1 MCSCAISKCA
11 SLQDPHVCCMSQRLP
26 PLASVTG
33 FWILLLGCLNFAVGR
48 HRSLI
53 VAHGL
58 QALNKLDSSITQDSL
73 AVTEDPVTG
82 IALSLQGV
90 SVSFAPGNP
99 FEKDLEFDFVLSFG
113 AGTFAVGCKATG
125 YLRMGNSAKPDE
137 GHAPGAHSPH
147 CCHDALG
154 DADTGGI

>member
-1 MCSCAISKCA
+1 MANVHIF
-11 SLQDPHVCCMSQRLP
+11 Q
-26 PLASVTG
+26 
-33 FWILLLGCLNFAVGR
+33 ILLLGCLNLAVER
-48 HRSLI
+48 HRILI
-53 VAHGL
+53 ITHGL

-73 AVTEDPVTG
+73 AVTEDPTTG

-113 AGTFAVGCKATG
+113 AGTFAAGCKATG

-137 GHAPGAHSPH
+137 GHAPGVHPPY
-147 CCHDALG
+147 CYLNLIG
-154 DADTGGI
+154 EVDTASV